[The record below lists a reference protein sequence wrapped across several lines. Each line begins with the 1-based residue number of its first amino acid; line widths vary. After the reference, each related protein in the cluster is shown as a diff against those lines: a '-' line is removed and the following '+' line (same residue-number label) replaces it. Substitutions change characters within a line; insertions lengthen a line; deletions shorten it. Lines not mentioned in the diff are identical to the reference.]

1 MSREPGLP
9 SPRTCGAEGG
19 PAISGELVSESVEE
33 LPEFASAADPPATA
47 REPPRD
53 RASGRDDVD
62 VPAVVDDA
70 SEAEPVD
77 PGDPVV
83 SAKATGT
90 EAIAEPTPSTTA
102 SAPTRPT

>member
-53 RASGRDDVD
+53 RVGGRDDVD
-62 VPAVVDDA
+62 APAVVDDA

>member
-1 MSREPGLP
+1 M
-9 SPRTCGAEGG
+9 A
-19 PAISGELVSESVEE
+19 GELASESGAE
-33 LPEFASAADPPATA
+33 LPEFASVADPPATA

-53 RASGRDDVD
+53 RAGDRDDVD
-62 VPAVVDDA
+62 APAVADDA

-77 PGDPVV
+77 PEDPVV
-83 SAKATGT
+83 SANATGT

>member
-1 MSREPGLP
+1 V
-9 SPRTCGAEGG
+9 
-19 PAISGELVSESVEE
+19 ISGELVSESGAE
-33 LPEFASAADPPATA
+33 LPEFASAVDPPATA

-53 RASGRDDVD
+53 RDWGADVD
-62 VPAVVDDA
+62 APAVADDA

-77 PGDPVV
+77 PEDPVV

-90 EAIAEPTPSTTA
+90 EAIAEPTPSKTA

>member
-1 MSREPGLP
+1 M
-9 SPRTCGAEGG
+9 
-19 PAISGELVSESVEE
+19 ISGELASESGPE
-33 LPEFASAADPPATA
+33 LPEFASVADPPVTA
-47 REPPRD
+47 RDPPRD
-53 RASGRDDVD
+53 RAGGRDDVD
-62 VPAVVDDA
+62 APAVADDA

-77 PGDPVV
+77 PEDPVV